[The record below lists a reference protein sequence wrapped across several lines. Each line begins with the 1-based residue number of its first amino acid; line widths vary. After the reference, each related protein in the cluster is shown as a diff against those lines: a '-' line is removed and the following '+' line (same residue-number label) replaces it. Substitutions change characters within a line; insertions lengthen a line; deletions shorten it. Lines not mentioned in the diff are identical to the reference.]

1 MVNVFQK
8 KVLMLALYAGEIMMR
23 SGAEIYRVED
33 TITRICRSCNIDN
46 VEVFATPTGIFLS
59 LDKGGE
65 DDDTQTYIKRIKGV
79 STDLKKISLVNQ
91 FSRKFTANGISV
103 NSGMSL
109 LKRIDRNRTYPLPVR
124 VLGAVMISSAF
135 CMIFGGSLIDCP
147 VSVAAG
153 AAAYMFS
160 VLLSKLEVNSF
171 VTGFCSC
178 AVATIITLIAVA
190 TIPGTSHDPI
200 IIGSIMLFVPGVAL
214 TNSIRDFLSG
224 DMLAGLARLME
235 TVLTAVSLAAG
246 AGVVL
251 KLWEVI
257 GGMLS

>member
-1 MVNVFQK
+1 
-8 KVLMLALYAGEIMMR
+8 MR
-23 SGAEIYRVED
+23 NGAEIYRVED

-65 DDDTQTYIKRIKGV
+65 DDDTQTYVKRIKGV
-79 STDLKKISLVNQ
+79 STNLKKISLVNQ
-91 FSRKFTANGISV
+91 FSRKFTANSISV
-103 NSGMSL
+103 DSGM
-109 LKRIDRNRTYPLPVR
+109 N
-124 VLGAVMISSAF
+124 VL
-135 CMIFGGSLIDCP
+135 FGGSLIDCP
-147 VSVAAG
+147 LSVRAS

-160 VLLSKLEVNSF
+160 VLLSKLDVNSF
-171 VTGFCSC
+171 VSVFCSC
-178 AVATIITLIAVA
+178 AVATILTMIASTA
-190 TIPGTSHDPI
+190 IPGTSHDSI
-200 IIGSIMLFVPGVAL
+200 IVGWIMLFVPGVAL

-246 AGVVL
+246 VGVVL

-257 GGMLS
+257 GGILS